1 LRFLGGR
8 PGSAKAFGVG
18 GTGRSGN
25 DAAMAGFAP
34 NSTGFSDALVMLGAA
49 GIVIPAFARFKVNP
63 VIGFI
68 LVGVALGPH
77 GLGQFVTHWPW
88 LYHVTISDPHAIEP
102 FAEFGIIL
110 LLFAIGLELSFKR
123 LWQMRAKVFGVG
135 AAELLLSAA
144 VIGGTLILLGERPA
158 GAAGLGL
165 ALALSSTAL
174 VLPMVGT
181 TSAVGSSAF
190 AMLLFEDL
198 ALVPIIFALSA
209 MGPSAGG
216 GWAAFGQTLLG
227 GGLTVAVLLVAGR
240 FLLPPLF
247 AQAARAK
254 NPELFLAISLLVVI
268 LASIATGSVG
278 LSPIVGALLAGLLI
292 AETDYHT
299 EVEVITAPFRGLAL
313 GVFLITVGMSIDL
326 AAIGAQWGS
335 LAMAVIGVVLA
346 KALVTALLLRLSGA
360 RDGVA
365 AETGLLM
372 ASPSETTLIVLG
384 TAQAAGIVM
393 PATAA
398 FWQTVTAIGLT
409 ITPLLARA
417 GQDLARRVERRTAKQ
432 AGDVPAPAGKPRV
445 LIVGFGRVGRLVAEM
460 LVAHDRPYLAVDADV
475 DAVSR
480 ARAEDFSVLFGDA
493 SRPEMVDRLHL
504 DEAAAVVLTMDDPV
518 QQLRLTRR
526 IREAHPDLPIIARA
540 RDAGNAAQLYRAGAT
555 DAVPEQLESSFQLS
569 EAVLTEIGVAVGP
582 VIASIHHKRAEQ
594 RTEIMEMGGLSEA
607 PKERGRRMGE
617 V

>member
-1 LRFLGGR
+1 
-8 PGSAKAFGVG
+8 
-18 GTGRSGN
+18 
-25 DAAMAGFAP
+25 MAGLP
-34 NSTGFSDALVMLGAA
+34 THSTGFSDALVILGAA

-68 LVGVALGPH
+68 LVGLALGPH
-77 GLGQFVTHWPW
+77 GLGSWVSSVPW
-88 LYHVTISDPHAIEP
+88 LYHVTITDPHAIEP

-123 LWQMRAKVFGVG
+123 LWAMRAKVFGVG
-135 AAELLLSAA
+135 AAELFLCAG
-144 VIGGTLILLGERPA
+144 VIGGALALFGEGWA
-158 GAAGLGL
+158 GAIGLGL

-181 TSAVGSSAF
+181 TGAVGGSAF

-198 ALVPIIFALSA
+198 ALVPILFGLAAI
-209 MGPSAGG
+209 GPNASG
-216 GWAAFGQTLLG
+216 GWAELGTTLLSG
-227 GGLTVAVLLVAGR
+227 IATVVALLVAGR
-240 FLLPPLF
+240 FALPPLF
-247 AQAARAK
+247 AQAARTK
-254 NPELFLAISLLVVI
+254 SPELFLAVSLLVVI
-268 LASIATGSVG
+268 LASIATSAVG

-326 AAIGAQWGS
+326 AAIGANWGS
-335 LAMAVIGVVLA
+335 LVLAVAGVVAA
-346 KALVTALLLRLSGA
+346 KALVTAVLLKLSGA
-360 RDGVA
+360 RTGVA

-384 TAQAAGIVM
+384 TAQAAGLVL

-409 ITPLLARA
+409 ITPLLARL
-417 GQDLARRVERRTAKQ
+417 GSDVSKRVERRQVREAAPDAVPDG
-432 AGDVPAPAGKPRV
+432 AGRV
-445 LIVGFGRVGRLVAEM
+445 LVIGFGRVGRLVADM
-460 LVAHDRPYLAVDADV
+460 LVRHDRTYLAIDADV
-475 DAVSR
+475 DGVAQARGEGFAV
-480 ARAEDFSVLFGDA
+480 LYGDA
-493 SRPEMVDRLHL
+493 SRPEMMEKLGLGD
-504 DEAAAVVLTMDDPV
+504 AAAVVLTMDDPV
-518 QQLRLTRR
+518 AQLRLTRR
-526 IREAHPDLPIIARA
+526 VRGEHPNLPIIVRA
-540 RDAGNAAQLYRAGAT
+540 RDAAHAAQLYRAGAT

-582 VIASIHHKRAEQ
+582 VIASIHEKRSEQ
-594 RTEIMEMGGLSEA
+594 RAEIMEMGGMDEA